1 MKKIISLS
9 LVLMMVLSLFA
20 FAPLTV
26 SAAEKL
32 GTGTVDDPY
41 IVNADNIAAYTDKYA
56 NQKWSGYYSIT
67 TPVTINCV
75 LLTGGDLY
83 INGNGNTITLA
94 GERTGGLFNVL
105 GDSTNTNLTVEVSNL
120 KLAGT
125 IDSTAGFLGAL
136 ADKVYSKVT
145 ITNVESNVTL
155 NSTATSVSGIGGLF
169 GYVYQASTVTIN
181 NCVNK
186 GNISGTGSY
195 IGGIV
200 GYARSS
206 NPMTISN
213 SKNTGNIS
221 SNGIYLAGLVAF
233 IRQCSLT
240 IDGCVNE
247 GAITTTATSNTP
259 ISGLAN
265 SGNYSQTIN
274 VLNSYNTGVVKNGWD
289 RAACALVYGQT
300 SATVNITNSF
310 NIGEI
315 SAGTLGGT
323 MANLCNMTGVYNA
336 STSLRR
342 FNEAEGITMTKVY
355 TIQKVNPNAAQDTV
369 VTGVTTAELKQ
380 LATTLGDAFETPVN
394 LTKEDAYPYPV
405 LKNNPYKLVKAADE
419 IPETLGTVG
428 AGYFANETIDG
439 TYAGGKEVAYTGN
452 YIATFGVAQDV
463 FGWNLKGYGIELTTL
478 DGTTVDA
485 DAIKNTEVQGTNR
498 YGVLFYGD
506 LLIPGEYTIR
516 PYVIYE
522 GFGEETKVYGDVRPV
537 VVSE

>member
-1 MKKIISLS
+1 MKKIISFS

-41 IVNADNIAAYTDKYA
+41 IVNADNIAAYTEKYA
-56 NQKWSGYYSIT
+56 DRKWSGYYSIT

-83 INGNGNTITLA
+83 INGNGNTITFE

-105 GDSTNTNLTVEVSNL
+105 GDSANANLTVEVSNL

-125 IDSTAGFLGAL
+125 INSTAGFLGAL

-145 ITNVESNVTL
+145 ITNVESNVTI
-155 NSTATSVSGIGGLF
+155 NSTATSVSGIGGLL

-206 NPMTISN
+206 NLMTISN

-221 SNGIYLAGLVAF
+221 SGGIYLAGLVAF

-240 IDGCVNE
+240 INGCVNE
-247 GAITTTATSNTP
+247 GAITTTATSNAP
-259 ISGLAN
+259 VSGLAN

-274 VLNSYNTGVVKNGWD
+274 VLNSYNTGVVKNEYD
-289 RAACALVYGQT
+289 RAACALVYGQE
-300 SATVNITNSF
+300 SATVNITNCF

-315 SAGTLGGT
+315 SAGSLGGT
-323 MANLCNMTGVYNA
+323 MANFCNMTGVYNA

-342 FNEAEGITMTKVY
+342 FNEAAGKTMTRVY
-355 TIQKVNPNAAQDTV
+355 TIQEVNPNATQDTG
-369 VTGVTTAELKQ
+369 VTGVTTAELKL

-405 LKNNPYKLVKAADE
+405 LKNNPYKLVIAADE
-419 IPETLGTVG
+419 IPTTLGSIG
-428 AGYFANETIDG
+428 GGFAGEGDISG
-439 TYAGGKEVAYTGN
+439 TYAEGAEVAYNGK
-452 YIATFGVAQDV
+452 YIAAFGNAVEK
-463 FGWNLKGYGIELTTL
+463 FGWDITYGVILT
-478 DGTTVDA
+478 DENGTEYKA
-485 DAIKNTEVQGTNR
+485 DAVVNSAVKKSGN
-498 YGVLFYGD
+498 YGVLFYGAK
-506 LLIPGEYTIR
+506 LIPGSYTLK
-516 PYVIYE
+516 PYVTYT
-522 GFGEETKVYGDVRPV
+522 GFGETNTVYADEISVTV
-537 VVSE
+537 E